1 MKQAHCV
8 LLEWPGSFRVAS
20 FSEILKKRQI
30 QKKQRNRKFIY
41 STRPLLVYYHFSTVF
56 LPYNGNSGWW
66 MGKWQIILHEGDSKK
81 IMLLQGSD
89 RKIISPKIQ
98 VRVSQNILYIH
109 SGCIQWSFPAG
120 KKRHSRGQTGIYNSK
135 FLFIKIHKHH
145 QVSWHIFFYF
155 KDLHKDYTSQ
165 KKMESSRIFIWA
177 FILVQTSCTIYSH
190 NLFFV

>member
-1 MKQAHCV
+1 MTSTVAV
-8 LLEWPGSFRVAS
+8 LLEWPDPETTGLKLVLLELQALARY
-20 FSEILKKRQI
+20 LKKTKTK
-30 QKKQRNRKFIY
+30 KKQRNRKLIY

-56 LPYNGNSGWW
+56 LPYNGNSRWW

-120 KKRHSRGQTGIYNSK
+120 KKDTAEVRRVFITPNSCLLK
-135 FLFIKIHKHH
+135 YINIIKSPDI
-145 QVSWHIFFYF
+145 SF
-155 KDLHKDYTSQ
+155 
-165 KKMESSRIFIWA
+165 
-177 FILVQTSCTIYSH
+177 FILKIYIKTTPH
-190 NLFFV
+190 KKHGVK

>member
-120 KKRHSRGQTGIYNSK
+120 KKDTAEVRQVFITPNSCLLKYINIIKSPDISFFILKIY
-135 FLFIKIHKHH
+135 IKTTPHK
-145 QVSWHIFFYF
+145 
-155 KDLHKDYTSQ
+155 